1 MRKRFSTTDIDRFFK
16 HMKEQPPIY
25 NEEKVHQII
34 NSPAAK
40 ARLKGK
46 NKNLLKF
53 TIMTTIF
60 AVIISAVL
68 LWTGHD
74 NDNQVSSIKNQDTR
88 QVSGSDEQTGN
99 AVTEDLK
106 NDLCVAKKNSKDD
119 ENKCIALSELN
130 KGTSEEVD
138 SNTLVSNS
146 QQMDINQDKCYEPA
160 QQAIKQPLGFDPYTI
175 QPTDGSRF
183 VLKLTNEEFEK
194 IGVFITDSSFIYK
207 NRANGYCYQ
216 YGATRRKI
224 YYDNNDPRRSFIDE
238 NGKKCDYPIDM
249 VDFRRKE
256 SEGDEIT
263 NFDFYPVFKSNTY
276 YDVVIPNGTLAPL
289 DFETFN
295 DTLVPILFSSLD
307 EGPSRLEPTLVW
319 FTLTDNLYQILS
331 ENHKTVLDELMRYK
345 LAKEYVPGKNLVK
358 YKSPYL
364 VDNTAVL
371 QLEKSDMKKLGFT
384 FYEDSMNYEGSYRN
398 FTLSY
403 AQSHNHSTIK
413 SFEADSANYNG
424 DMLAILITSKNGTP
438 RFDELFQ
445 SIRDNVIIEDSIVQN
460 CIPVSVPRLGLYSSE
475 NSEIYWFLPTE
486 GFFNALPESI
496 SNDLRKEYNY
506 ITAEDK
512 SQLTKPECKYFEECK
527 NTLMV
532 SNFKVYP
539 NPANNLA
546 TVSFTLPEAIDGRIT
561 LVDLSGRERQVL
573 QPQTNYSKG
582 SHRFDVDVSSVPEGI
597 YLLTLYSDK
606 GVQTQRLIV
615 AR

>member
-1 MRKRFSTTDIDRFFK
+1 MRKRFSTTDIDRFFT
-16 HMKEQPPIY
+16 HLKEQPPIY
-25 NEEKVHQII
+25 EEEKVHQII
-34 NSPAAK
+34 NSPEAK

-53 TIMTTIF
+53 TVMTTIF
-60 AVIISAVL
+60 AIIVSAVL

-106 NDLCVAKKNSKDD
+106 NYLCVAKKNSKDD

-160 QQAIKQPLGFDPYTI
+160 QQNVQKPIDFDRSTI

-224 YYDNNDPRRSFIDE
+224 YYDDNDPRRSFIDE

-289 DFETFN
+289 YFETSN
-295 DTLVPILFSSLD
+295 DTLVPILFPSL
-307 EGPSRLEPTLVW
+307 EGPSSLEPFLVW
-319 FTLTDNLYQILS
+319 FTLTDKLYQILS
-331 ENHKTVLDELMRYK
+331 ENHKKVLDELMRYK

-358 YKSPYL
+358 YKSPYS
-364 VDNTAVL
+364 VDKTAVL
-371 QLEKSDMKKLGFT
+371 QLENSDLKKLGFT
-384 FYEDSMNYEGSYRN
+384 FYEDSMTYEGSYKN

-403 AQSHNHSTIK
+403 AQSRNYSTIK

-424 DMLAILITSKNGTP
+424 DMLTILITSKNGTP

-445 SIRDNVIIEDSIVQN
+445 SIRDKVIIEDSIVQN
-460 CIPVSVPRLGLYSSE
+460 CIPVSVPGLGLYSSE

-496 SNDLRKEYNY
+496 STDLRKEYNY

-512 SQLTKPECKYFEECK
+512 SQLEKPVCKYFDECK
-527 NTLMV
+527 NTLKV
-532 SNFKVYP
+532 SSFKVYP

-546 TVSFTLPEAIDGRIT
+546 TVSFTLPEAVDGRIT

-573 QPQTNYSKG
+573 QPQTSYAKG
-582 SHRFDVDVSSVPEGI
+582 QHSISVDLGIVPGGI
-597 YLLTLYSDK
+597 YLLILYSDK
-606 GVQTQRLIV
+606 GVQTQRIIV